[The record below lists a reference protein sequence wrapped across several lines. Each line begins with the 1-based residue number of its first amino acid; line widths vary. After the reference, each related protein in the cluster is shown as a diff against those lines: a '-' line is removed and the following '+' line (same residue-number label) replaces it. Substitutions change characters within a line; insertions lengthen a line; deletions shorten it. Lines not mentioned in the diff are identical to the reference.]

1 MMKQTFVLLA
11 LCLAA
16 ACDLTGQALNGT
28 CGTTIEDQMQYTE
41 RLMDNLARAESGQV
55 SERGAVQYVPV
66 HFHIVGDASGNGKHK
81 ENQILDQLCDMN
93 EAYAPMDI
101 RFFLSPHPTYGL
113 FDYTINNDNVY
124 VGQSNTFL
132 MANRRHTGALN
143 IFIVNQAFTGNN
155 VLAYYSP
162 GNDWVVSRKDQV
174 NGTGNGTVPHEV
186 GHFFSLR
193 HTFYGYEDNPF
204 NPNSS
209 GWPVAPIIA
218 PYHPGPNIDI
228 LTERQNG
235 SNCANSADLICD
247 TPPDYNFGSLQ
258 SGCNPY
264 NGGAKDPLGTLVDP
278 MENNY
283 MSYFFNCGST
293 YQFTP
298 MQQAAVLADLA
309 SPFRNYLDNVF
320 SPIATSITTP
330 PDLLLGPVDADT
342 TDYYD
347 QVLLNWHSVAGAN
360 RYLLEID
367 LNGFY
372 NSPLRQAFIMTD
384 TAKLLNNLSPNK
396 KYFWRVRPFNEYVTC
411 PESREKTF
419 RTSLTSSTHDISE
432 LEGWQ
437 LAPNPTRGTESVQLF
452 ISASESF
459 EAVVQ
464 VLDLTGRIV
473 RTMDSQTVNAGE
485 NVLELPLY
493 GLSEG
498 LYMVMLQSS
507 RGVASRK
514 LTITR

>member
-1 MMKQTFVLLA
+1 
-11 LCLAA
+11 
-16 ACDLTGQALNGT
+16 
-28 CGTTIEDQMQYTE
+28 
-41 RLMDNLARAESGQV
+41 
-55 SERGAVQYVPV
+55 
-66 HFHIVGDASGNGKHK
+66 
-81 ENQILDQLCDMN
+81 
-93 EAYAPMDI
+93 
-101 RFFLSPHPTYGL
+101 
-113 FDYTINNDNVY
+113 
-124 VGQSNTFL
+124 
-132 MANRRHTGALN
+132 
-143 IFIVNQAFTGNN
+143 
-155 VLAYYSP
+155 
-162 GNDWVVSRKDQV
+162 
-174 NGTGNGTVPHEV
+174 
-186 GHFFSLR
+186 
-193 HTFYGYEDNPF
+193 
-204 NPNSS
+204 
-209 GWPVAPIIA
+209 
-218 PYHPGPNIDI
+218 
-228 LTERQNG
+228 
-235 SNCANSADLICD
+235 
-247 TPPDYNFGSLQ
+247 
-258 SGCNPY
+258 
-264 NGGAKDPLGTLVDP
+264 
-278 MENNY
+278 
-283 MSYFFNCGST
+283 
-293 YQFTP
+293 
-298 MQQAAVLADLA
+298 
-309 SPFRNYLDNVF
+309 
-320 SPIATSITTP
+320 
-330 PDLLLGPVDADT
+330 
-342 TDYYD
+342 
-347 QVLLNWHSVAGAN
+347 LNWHSVAGAN

-384 TAKLLNNLSPNK
+384 TAKLFNNLSPNK